1 MIYSINVYGRRGFF
15 DGVDYNQQVQSFR
28 HFFNNPAIPNEYR
41 QNFIHLYFDIAWFG
55 ILSGSAINFLNV
67 YAARLGASAFQ
78 IGLLGAM
85 PAMVSLFLS
94 IPAGNWL
101 QNRPVGK
108 AVFWTALLSRF
119 GYFLWIPLPWL
130 FGNQGQIWALTAI
143 TLAMGIPMCGLSV
156 GFNAL
161 FASAVPPEWR
171 ASVMG
176 TRNVVQALTFI
187 ISSLGTGY
195 LLNHLR
201 FPVGYQ
207 VVFGIGFLAA
217 AMSTFH
223 LFFVHPQV
231 ETGTEA
237 ILNLETAPNLEN
249 KKHPINWHAT
259 LRLDIWRTSFRKIL
273 LVFLGFHLAQ
283 YLATPLFTIYTVNV
297 MHLTDA
303 NIGIG
308 TALFYVTVLL
318 GSTQLSRLEHQ
329 VGHHKLTGWGV
340 IGMSIYP
347 LAMGLS
353 HTAVQYYLLS
363 IVGGFAWA
371 LVAGA
376 YANYLLEKIPVDD
389 RPSHLA
395 WYNIILNTAVLL
407 GSVAGPLLAGLIG
420 IGLSLIVFGVLRLL
434 AGAAILK
441 WG

>member
-1 MIYSINVYGRRGFF
+1 
-15 DGVDYNQQVQSFR
+15 
-28 HFFNNPAIPNEYR
+28 
-41 QNFIHLYFDIAWFG
+41 
-55 ILSGSAINFLNV
+55 
-67 YAARLGASAFQ
+67 
-78 IGLLGAM
+78 
-85 PAMVSLFLS
+85 MVSLFLS
-94 IPAGNWL
+94 IPTGNWL

-161 FASAVPPEWR
+161 FAAAVPPEWR

-176 TRNVVQALTFI
+176 TRNVLQSITFI
-187 ISSLGTGY
+187 ISSIGTGY
-195 LLNHLR
+195 ILNHLP

-217 AMSTFH
+217 AMSTYN
-223 LFFVHPQV
+223 LFFVHPLAQPAQV
-231 ETGTEA
+231 A
-237 ILNLETAPNLEN
+237 IPSLEPPVDLQ
-249 KKHPINWHAT
+249 KKKSPFNWHTA

-283 YLATPLFTIYTVNV
+283 FLALPLFTVYTVNV
-297 MHLTDA
+297 MHLTDT
-303 NIGIG
+303 NLGIG

-318 GSTQLSRLEHQ
+318 GSTQLSRLEHML
-329 VGHHKLTGWGV
+329 GHHKLTGWGV
-340 IGMSIYP
+340 VGMSVYP

-353 HTAVQYYLLS
+353 HTAFQYYLLS
-363 IVGGFAWA
+363 VTGGFAWA

-395 WYNIILNTAVLL
+395 WYNIILNAAVLI
-407 GSVAGPLLAGLIG
+407 GSLAGPLVAGVIG
-420 IGLSLIVFGVLRLL
+420 ISVALIVFGMLRLL

>member
-1 MIYSINVYGRRGFF
+1 MFYKNSQKDIISP
-15 DGVDYNQQVQSFR
+15 VQSFR
-28 HFFNNPAIPNEYR
+28 HFFNNPAVPAECR
-41 QNFIHLYFDIAWFG
+41 RNFVNLYFDIAWFG
-55 ILSGSAINFLNV
+55 VLSGSAINFLNV

-94 IPAGNWL
+94 IPTGNWL
-101 QNRPVGK
+101 QSQPVGK
-108 AVFWTALLSRF
+108 AVFWTALLSRI

-130 FGNQGQIWALTAI
+130 FGNQGQIWALTLI

-161 FASAVPPEWR
+161 FASAVPQEWR

-176 TRNVVQALTFI
+176 IRNVLQSITFI
-187 ISSLGTGY
+187 ISSIGTGY
-195 LLNHLR
+195 ILNHMR
-201 FPVGYQ
+201 FPGGYQ

-223 LFFVHPQV
+223 LFFVRPV
-231 ETGTEA
+231 IEPMTGATITPES
-237 ILNLETAPNLEN
+237 NLVVHN
-249 KKHPINWHAT
+249 KKPPINWHDA

-283 YLATPLFTIYTVNV
+283 YLALPLFTVYTVNV

-303 NIGIG
+303 NLGLG
-308 TALFYVTVLL
+308 TAFFYVTVLL
-318 GSTQLSRLEHQ
+318 GSTQLSRLEHWA
-329 VGHHKLTGWGV
+329 GHHKLTGWGV

-353 HTAVQYYLLS
+353 HTAIHYYLLS
-363 IVGGFAWA
+363 IFGGVAWA

-376 YANYLLEKIPVDD
+376 YANYLLEHIPVHD

-395 WYNIILNTAVLL
+395 WYNIILNAAVLL
-407 GSVAGPLLAGLIG
+407 GSLAGPLLAGMIG
-420 IGLSLIVFGVLRLL
+420 ISVALIAFGILRLL

>member
-1 MIYSINVYGRRGFF
+1 M
-15 DGVDYNQQVQSFR
+15 QSFR
-28 HFFNNPAIPNEYR
+28 NFFNNPAVPDEFR
-41 QNFIHLYFDIAWFG
+41 RNFVHLYFDIAWFG
-55 ILSGSAINFLNV
+55 VLSGSAINFLNV

-94 IPAGNWL
+94 IPTGNWL
-101 QNRPVGK
+101 QSQPVGK
-108 AVFWTALLSRF
+108 AVFWTALLSRL

-130 FGNQGQIWALTAI
+130 FGNQGQIWALTVI
-143 TLAMGIPMCGLSV
+143 TLVMGIPMCGLSV

-161 FASAVPPEWR
+161 FASAVPQEWR

-176 TRNVVQALTFI
+176 TRNVLQSITFI
-187 ISSLGTGY
+187 ISSIGTGY
-195 LLNHLR
+195 ILNHMR
-201 FPVGYQ
+201 FPAGYQ

-217 AMSTFH
+217 SMSTFH
-223 LFFVHPQV
+223 LFFVRPRT
-231 ETGTEA
+231 ETWAEP
-237 ILNLETAPNLEN
+237 ILNPKSVPDIHTKER
-249 KKHPINWHAT
+249 IIDWRST

-283 YLATPLFTIYTVNV
+283 YLALPLFTVYTVNI
-297 MHLTDA
+297 MHLTDV
-303 NIGIG
+303 NLGTG
-308 TALFYVTVLL
+308 TALFYVTCLL
-318 GSTQLSRLEHQ
+318 GSTQLSRLENR

-340 IGMSIYP
+340 IGMSFYP

-353 HTAVQYYLLS
+353 HTAIQYYLLS

-376 YANYLLEKIPVDD
+376 YANYLLENIPAFD

-395 WYNIILNTAVLL
+395 WYNIILNAAVLL
-407 GSVAGPLLAGLIG
+407 GSLAGPLLAGFIG
-420 IGLSLIVFGVLRLL
+420 ISVSLIAFGILRLL
-434 AGAAILK
+434 AGVAILK

>member
-1 MIYSINVYGRRGFF
+1 MNYLSLLIIISHVLSI
-15 DGVDYNQQVQSFR
+15 R
-28 HFFNNPAIPNEYR
+28 HFFNNPAIPTEYR
-41 QNFIHLYFDIAWFG
+41 RNFIHLYFDIAWFG

-67 YAARLGASAFQ
+67 YAARLGASAVQ

-94 IPAGNWL
+94 IPTGNWL
-101 QNRPVGK
+101 QNQPVNK
-108 AVFWTALLSRF
+108 AVFWTALLSRL
-119 GYFLWIPLPWL
+119 GYFLWIPLPWF
-130 FGNQGQIWALTAI
+130 FGNQGQIWALTVI
-143 TLAMGIPMCGLSV
+143 TLAMGIPMCGLNV

-161 FASAVPPEWR
+161 FASAVPQEWR
-171 ASVMG
+171 ASVVG
-176 TRNVVQALTFI
+176 VRNVLQALTFI

-195 LLNHLR
+195 LLNHLP

-223 LFFVHPQV
+223 LFFVRPPV
-231 ETGTEA
+231 EISTGP
-237 ILNLETAPNLEN
+237 IFNHKPISDVQIKKNL
-249 KKHPINWHAT
+249 INWRAT
-259 LRLDIWRTSFRKIL
+259 LRLDIWRTSFKKIL

-303 NIGIG
+303 NLGIG
-308 TALFYVTVLL
+308 TALFYVTTLL
-318 GSTQLSRLEHQ
+318 GSTQLSRLEHR
-329 VGHHKLTGWGV
+329 VGHHHLTGWGV

-353 HTAVQYYLLS
+353 HNAVQYYLLS

-376 YANYLLEKIPVDD
+376 YANYLLEQIPEND

-395 WYNIILNTAVLL
+395 WYNIILNAAVLF
-407 GSVAGPLLAGLIG
+407 GSLAGPLLAGIIG
-420 IGLSLIVFGVLRLL
+420 ISVSLIVFGVFRLV

>member
-1 MIYSINVYGRRGFF
+1 
-15 DGVDYNQQVQSFR
+15 VQSFR
-28 HFFNNPAIPNEYR
+28 RFFNNPAVPNEYR
-41 QNFIHLYFDIAWFG
+41 QNFIHLYADIAWFG
-55 ILSGSAINFLNV
+55 ILSGSAINFMNV
-67 YAARLGASAFQ
+67 YAARLGASAIQ

-85 PAMVSLFLS
+85 PAVVSLFLS
-94 IPAGNWL
+94 IPTGNWL
-101 QNRPVGK
+101 QNQPVGK

-130 FGNQGQIWALTAI
+130 FGNQGQIWALTVI

-161 FASAVPPEWR
+161 FAAAVPPEWR

-176 TRNVVQALTFI
+176 TRNVLQSITFI
-187 ISSLGTGY
+187 ISSIGTGY
-195 LLNHLR
+195 ILNHLP

-217 AMSTFH
+217 AMSTYN
-223 LFFVHPQV
+223 LFFIRPHTQPVP
-231 ETGTEA
+231 GA
-237 ILNLETAPNLEN
+237 ILNQEALPN
-249 KKHPINWHAT
+249 HQTRMSPINWRTA

-283 YLATPLFTIYTVNV
+283 YLALPLFTVYTVNV
-297 MHLTDA
+297 MHLTDT
-303 NIGIG
+303 NLGIG

-318 GSTQLSRLEHQ
+318 GSTQLSRLEHKL
-329 VGHHKLTGWGV
+329 GHHKLTGWGV

-353 HTAVQYYLLS
+353 HTAFQYYLLS
-363 IVGGFAWA
+363 VTGGFAWA

-376 YANYLLEKIPVDD
+376 YANYLLEQIPVDD

-395 WYNIILNTAVLL
+395 WYNIVLNAAVLI
-407 GSVAGPLLAGLIG
+407 GSLAGPLLAGVIG
-420 IGLSLIVFGVLRLL
+420 ISVALIVFGVLRLM

>member
-1 MIYSINVYGRRGFF
+1 
-15 DGVDYNQQVQSFR
+15 VQSFH
-28 HFFNNPAIPNEYR
+28 HFFNIPAVPDEYR

-55 ILSGSAINFLNV
+55 ILSGSAINFLNI

-85 PAMVSLFLS
+85 PAIVSLFLS
-94 IPAGNWL
+94 IPTGNWL

-108 AVFWTALLSRF
+108 AVFWTALLSRV

-130 FGNQGQIWALTAI
+130 FGNQGQIWALTVI

-176 TRNVVQALTFI
+176 NRNVLQSLTFI
-187 ISSLGTGY
+187 LSSLGTGY
-195 LLNHLR
+195 ILNHLR
-201 FPVGYQ
+201 FPIGYQ
-207 VVFGIGFLAA
+207 VIFGIGFLAA
-217 AMSTFH
+217 AMSTYH
-223 LFFVHPQV
+223 LYFVRPQK
-231 ETGTEA
+231 EAFTEA
-237 ILNLETAPNLEN
+237 ILDPEALPRVEN
-249 KKHPINWHAT
+249 KKRPINWHVT

-283 YLATPLFTIYTVNV
+283 YLALPLFAVYTVNV

-308 TALFYVTVLL
+308 TGLFYVTALL
-318 GSTQLSRLEHQ
+318 GSTQLGRLERQ

-353 HTAVQYYLLS
+353 HTAFQYYLLS
-363 IVGGFAWA
+363 FVGGFVWA

-376 YANYLLEKIPVDD
+376 YANYLLENIPVDD

-395 WYNIILNTAVLL
+395 WYNIVLNIAVLF
-407 GSVAGPLLAGLIG
+407 GSLVGPLLAGWIG
-420 IGLSLIVFGVLRLL
+420 IGVSLVVFGVLRLL